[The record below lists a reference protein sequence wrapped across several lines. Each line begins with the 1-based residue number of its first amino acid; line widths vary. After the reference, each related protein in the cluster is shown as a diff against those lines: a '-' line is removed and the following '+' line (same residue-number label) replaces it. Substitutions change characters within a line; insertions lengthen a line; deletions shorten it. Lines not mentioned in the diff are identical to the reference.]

1 MMWYKTKVTELLGIT
16 YPIIQAGMAGGVT
29 TTELVAAASNSGG
42 LGNLGAGY
50 MQPEAMRESIQRI
63 KELTAQPFG
72 VNIFVPETP
81 DVSPEKIKQANEKLT
96 PYRNELNIT
105 EVPEVKPLDTSLF
118 DEQIDI
124 VVEERVPVC
133 SFTFGLP
140 DKETVQRLKENKITI
155 IGTATTVEEA
165 LANEALGM
173 DMVVMQG
180 SEAGGHRGTFI
191 GTYQEAMIGTTALVP
206 QTVDQLSIPVIAAGG
221 IMDGRGVLSTLVL
234 GAEAV
239 QMGTAFVTCNESG
252 AKSQHKA
259 AILHCTA
266 DDTAITFVFSGKPA
280 RGVRNEFMKEMG
292 VFASDLPAYPLQNAL
307 TKEIRS
313 EAAKQNRPGMMSL
326 WAGQNPGRK
335 QQLSASE
342 MITNIIEHVD
352 DIIKK
357 KW

>member
-1 MMWYKTKVTELLGIT
+1 MMWYKTKVTEKLGIT

-29 TTELVAAASNSGG
+29 TPELVAVVSSHGG

-50 MQPEAMRESIQRI
+50 MQPKAMLESIQHI
-63 KELTAQPFG
+63 KKLTDKPFG
-72 VNIFVPETP
+72 VNLFVPETP
-81 DVSPEKIKQANEKLT
+81 DVSLEEIKQANERLA
-96 PYRNELNIT
+96 PFREELNVSI
-105 EVPEVKPLDTSLF
+105 VPEVKRPTSSLF
-118 DEQIDI
+118 YEQVDI
-124 VVEERVPVC
+124 IIEERVPVC

-140 DKETVQRLKENKITI
+140 DKETVQRLKENEII
-155 IGTATTVEEA
+155 VIGTATTVEEA

-206 QTVDQLSIPVIAAGG
+206 QAVDQLSIPVIGAGG

-239 QMGTAFVTCNESG
+239 QMGTAFVTCHESG
-252 AKSQHKA
+252 AKQQHKT
-259 AILHCTA
+259 AILHRTA
-266 DDTAITFVFSGKPA
+266 DDTVVTPVFSGKPA
-280 RGVRNEFMKEMG
+280 RGIRNEFMKEMEK
-292 VFASDLPAYPLQNAL
+292 FASDVPAYPLQNTL

-313 EAAKQNRPGMMSL
+313 EAAKQNRPDMMSL
-326 WAGQNPGRK
+326 WSGQNPGGK
-335 QQLSASE
+335 HPFSANELMTS
-342 MITNIIEHVD
+342 IIEQVD
-352 DIIKK
+352 EIMKK